1 MTLQQLKY
9 ALTIA
14 DCGSMNEAAKQL
26 FISQP
31 SLSETMKE
39 LETEIGL
46 DIFLRSNRGI
56 VITPEGEEF
65 LGYARQ
71 VTEQFGLLQSKYI
84 DKKVKEKFSVSTQ
97 HYTFAVKAF
106 VETVK
111 QIGMEQYEFAVHET
125 TTISVI
131 ENVKNF
137 KNFRSE
143 IGVLYLNDFNE
154 KVLNKMFKEN
164 GLEFVE
170 LFSCD
175 TFVYLWSGHPLAKQD
190 VITMEEL
197 DEYPCLSFDQGK
209 NNSLYLAEEMKS
221 TYEYR
226 RLIKANDR
234 ATLLNLMI
242 GLNAY
247 TLCSG
252 IICEDLNGDDY
263 KAVPLK
269 ETEKMRIG
277 YIKRKGAKV
286 SHIGELYIEELK
298 KYKEKVM

>member
-39 LETEIGL
+39 LEAEIGL

-56 VITPEGEEF
+56 VITPDGEEF

-71 VTEQFGLLQSKYI
+71 VIEQFGLLQSKYI
-84 DKKVKEKFSVSTQ
+84 EKNTKEKFSVSTQ

-111 QIGMEQYEFAVHET
+111 QIGMEHYEFAVHET
-125 TTISVI
+125 TTASVI

-137 KNFRSE
+137 KSE
-143 IGVLYLNDFNE
+143 IGVLYENDFNE
-154 KVLNKMFKEN
+154 KVLNKMLKEN
-164 GLEFVE
+164 GLEFIE
-170 LFSCD
+170 LFQCD
-175 TFVYLWSGHPLAKQD
+175 TFVYLWKGHPLAKQK
-190 VITMEEL
+190 VISMEEL
-197 DEYPCLSFDQGK
+197 DDYPCLSFDQGK
-209 NNSLYLAEEMKS
+209 NHSLYLAEEMKS
-221 TYEYR
+221 TYEYK

-252 IICEDLNGDDY
+252 IICEDLNGNDY
-263 KAVPLK
+263 RAVPLK

-277 YIKRKGAKV
+277 YIRRKGAKV
-286 SHIGELYIEELK
+286 SHIGEIYIEELK

>member
-137 KNFRSE
+137 KSE
-143 IGVLYLNDFNE
+143 IGVLYENDFNE

-221 TYEYR
+221 PYEYR

-252 IICEDLNGDDY
+252 IICEDLNGNDY

>member
-137 KNFRSE
+137 KSE
-143 IGVLYLNDFNE
+143 IGVLYENDFNE

-252 IICEDLNGDDY
+252 IICEDLNGNDY

-298 KYKEKVM
+298 KHKEKVM

>member
-14 DCGSMNEAAKQL
+14 DCNSINEASKQL

-31 SLSETMKE
+31 SLSETIRE
-39 LETEIGL
+39 LETELGF

-71 VTEQFGLLQSKYI
+71 VTEQFGLLKSKYI
-84 DKKVKEKFSVSTQ
+84 DKKTKEKFSVSTQ

-111 QIGMEQYEFAVHET
+111 QTGMEQYEFAIHET
-125 TTISVI
+125 MTADVI

-137 KNFRSE
+137 KSE
-143 IGVLYLNDFNE
+143 IGVLYQNDFNE
-154 KVLNKMFKEN
+154 KVLNKMFREN

-170 LFSCD
+170 LFQCD
-175 TFVYLWSGHPLAKQD
+175 TFVYLWSGHPLAGQQ
-190 VITMEEL
+190 VISMEEL

-221 TYEYR
+221 TYDYR

-234 ATLLNLMI
+234 ATLLNLMR

-252 IICEDLNGDDY
+252 IICADLNGDDY
-263 KAVPLK
+263 MAIPLK

-277 YIKRKGAKV
+277 YLKRKGVKI
-286 SHIGELYIEELK
+286 SPIGEIYIEELK
-298 KYKEKVM
+298 KYKEKVILL

>member
-26 FISQP
+26 FISHP

-137 KNFRSE
+137 KSE
-143 IGVLYLNDFNE
+143 IGVLYENDFNE

-252 IICEDLNGDDY
+252 IICEDLNGNDY

>member
-137 KNFRSE
+137 KSE
-143 IGVLYLNDFNE
+143 IGVLYDNDFNE

>member
-14 DCGSMNEAAKQL
+14 DCNSINEASKQL
-26 FISQP
+26 YISQP
-31 SLSETMKE
+31 SLSETIRE
-39 LETEIGL
+39 LETELGF

-71 VTEQFGLLQSKYI
+71 VTEQFGLLKSKYI
-84 DKKVKEKFSVSTQ
+84 DKKTKEKFSVSTQ
-97 HYTFAVKAF
+97 HYTFAVQAF

-111 QIGMEQYEFAVHET
+111 KTGMEQYEFAVHET
-125 TTISVI
+125 TTTSVI

-137 KNFRSE
+137 KSE
-143 IGVLYLNDFNE
+143 IGVLYQNDFNE
-154 KVLNKMFKEN
+154 NVLNKMFREN
-164 GLEFVE
+164 GLEFIE
-170 LFSCD
+170 LFQCD
-175 TFVYLWSGHPLAKQD
+175 TFVYLWSGHPLAGQQ
-190 VITMEEL
+190 VISMEEL
-197 DEYPCLSFDQGK
+197 DKYPCLSFDQGK

-221 TYEYR
+221 TYDYR

-252 IICEDLNGDDY
+252 IICEELNGSDY
-263 KAVPLK
+263 MAIPLK

-277 YIKRKGAKV
+277 YVKRKGAKV
-286 SHIGELYIEELK
+286 SHIGEIYIEELK
-298 KYKEKVM
+298 KYRENVM

>member
-84 DKKVKEKFSVSTQ
+84 DRKVKEKFSVSTQ

-137 KNFRSE
+137 KSE
-143 IGVLYLNDFNE
+143 IGVLYENDFNE

-252 IICEDLNGDDY
+252 IICEDLNGNDY

>member
-137 KNFRSE
+137 KSE
-143 IGVLYLNDFNE
+143 IGVLYENDFNE

-252 IICEDLNGDDY
+252 IICEDLNGNDY

-298 KYKEKVM
+298 KYKEKVMYL

>member
-1 MTLQQLKY
+1 MTLQQLRY
-9 ALTIA
+9 AITIA

-31 SLSETMKE
+31 SLSETIRE
-39 LETEIGL
+39 LENEIGI

-56 VITPEGEEF
+56 IITPEGEEF

-71 VTEQFGLLQSKYI
+71 VTEQFGLLQTKYI
-84 DKKVKEKFSVSTQ
+84 EKKTKEKFSVSTQ

-111 QIGMEQYEFAVHET
+111 KVGMEQYEFAVHET
-125 TTISVI
+125 MTADVI

-137 KNFRSE
+137 KSE
-143 IGVLYLNDFNE
+143 IGILYQNDFNE
-154 KVLNKMFKEN
+154 KVLTKMIKEN

-170 LFSCD
+170 LFQCD
-175 TFVYLWSGHPLAKQD
+175 TYVYLGASHPLAKQKE
-190 VITMEEL
+190 IAMNEL
-197 DEYPCLSFDQGK
+197 DAYPCISFEQGK
-209 NNSLYLAEEMKS
+209 NNSFYLAEEMKS
-221 TYEYR
+221 TYEYK
-226 RLIKANDR
+226 RLIKVNDR
-234 ATLLNLMI
+234 ATVLNMMV

-252 IICEDLNGDDY
+252 IICEELNGSDY
-263 KAVPLK
+263 VAVPLK

-277 YIKRKGAKV
+277 YIKRKGAKI
-286 SHIGELYIEELK
+286 SHIGEMYIEELK
-298 KYKEKVM
+298 TFEKRVM

>member
-14 DCGSMNEAAKQL
+14 DCNSINEASKQL

-31 SLSETMKE
+31 SLSETIRE
-39 LETEIGL
+39 LETELGF

-71 VTEQFGLLQSKYI
+71 VTEQFGLLKSKYI
-84 DKKVKEKFSVSTQ
+84 DKKTKEKFSVSTQ
-97 HYTFAVKAF
+97 HYTFAVQAF

-111 QIGMEQYEFAVHET
+111 KTGMEQYEFAVHET
-125 TTISVI
+125 TTTSVI

-137 KNFRSE
+137 KSE
-143 IGVLYLNDFNE
+143 IGVLYQNDFNE
-154 KVLNKMFKEN
+154 KVLNKMFREN
-164 GLEFVE
+164 GLEFIE
-170 LFSCD
+170 LFQCD
-175 TFVYLWSGHPLAKQD
+175 TFVYLWSGHPLAGQQ
-190 VITMEEL
+190 VISMEEL

-221 TYEYR
+221 TYDYR

-234 ATLLNLMI
+234 ATLLNLMR

-263 KAVPLK
+263 MAIPLK

-277 YIKRKGAKV
+277 YLKRKGVKI
-286 SHIGELYIEELK
+286 SHIGEIYIEELK
-298 KYKEKVM
+298 KYKEKVITL

>member
-137 KNFRSE
+137 KSE
-143 IGVLYLNDFNE
+143 IGVLYENDFNE

-252 IICEDLNGDDY
+252 IICEDLNGNDY

-298 KYKEKVM
+298 RYKEKVM

>member
-39 LETEIGL
+39 LETEIGF

-137 KNFRSE
+137 KSE
-143 IGVLYLNDFNE
+143 IGVLYENDFNE

-252 IICEDLNGDDY
+252 IICEDLNGNDY

-269 ETEKMRIG
+269 EAEKMRIG

>member
-39 LETEIGL
+39 LEIGL

-137 KNFRSE
+137 KSE
-143 IGVLYLNDFNE
+143 IGVLYENDFNE

-252 IICEDLNGDDY
+252 IICEDLNGNDY

>member
-14 DCGSMNEAAKQL
+14 DCNSINEASKQL

-31 SLSETMKE
+31 SLSETIRE
-39 LETEIGL
+39 LETELGF

-71 VTEQFGLLQSKYI
+71 VTEQFGLLKSKYI
-84 DKKVKEKFSVSTQ
+84 DKKTKEKFSVSTQ
-97 HYTFAVKAF
+97 HYTFAVQAF

-111 QIGMEQYEFAVHET
+111 KTGMEQYEFAVHET
-125 TTISVI
+125 TTTSVI

-137 KNFRSE
+137 KSE
-143 IGVLYLNDFNE
+143 IGVLYQNDFNE
-154 KVLNKMFKEN
+154 NVLNKMFREN
-164 GLEFVE
+164 GLEFIE
-170 LFSCD
+170 LFQCD
-175 TFVYLWSGHPLAKQD
+175 TFVYLWSRHPLAGQQ
-190 VITMEEL
+190 VISMEEL

-221 TYEYR
+221 TYDYR

-234 ATLLNLMI
+234 ATLLNLMR

-252 IICEDLNGDDY
+252 IICEDLNGNDY
-263 KAVPLK
+263 MAIPLR

-277 YIKRKGAKV
+277 YLKRKGVKI
-286 SHIGELYIEELK
+286 SHIGEIYIEELK
-298 KYKEKVM
+298 KYKEKVITL

>member
-14 DCGSMNEAAKQL
+14 DCGSMNEAAKRL

-31 SLSETMKE
+31 SLSETRKE

-137 KNFRSE
+137 KSE
-143 IGVLYLNDFNE
+143 IGVLYENDFNE

-252 IICEDLNGDDY
+252 IICEDLNGNDY

>member
-9 ALTIA
+9 ALAIA

-39 LETEIGL
+39 LETETGIE
-46 DIFLRSNRGI
+46 IFLRSNRGI
-56 VITPEGEEF
+56 SLTPEGEEF

-71 VTEQFGLLQSKYI
+71 VTEQFGLLQSRYI
-84 DKKVKEKFSVSTQ
+84 EKKKKEKFSVSTQ

-111 QIGMEQYEFAVHET
+111 KLGMERYEYAVHET
-125 TTISVI
+125 TTYDVI
-131 ENVKNF
+131 TDVRSF
-137 KNFRSE
+137 KSE

-154 KVLNKMFKEN
+154 KVMMKTIQEN
-164 GLEFVE
+164 GLEFKE
-170 LFSCD
+170 LFSCN
-175 TFVYLWSGHPLAKQD
+175 TFVYLWSGHPLAGQD
-190 VITMEEL
+190 MISMEEL
-197 DEYPCLSFDQGK
+197 DDYPCLSFDQGK
-209 NNSLYLAEEMKS
+209 YHSLFLAEEMKS
-221 TYEYR
+221 DYEYK

-234 ATLLNLMI
+234 ATLLNLMV

-252 IICEDLNGDDY
+252 IICEELNGSDY
-263 KAVPLK
+263 MAVPLR
-269 ETEKMRIG
+269 ETERMRIG
-277 YIKRKGAKV
+277 YIVRKGQKV
-286 SHIGELYIEELK
+286 SKIGKLYIEELK
-298 KYKEKVM
+298 KYQEMAM

>member
-1 MTLQQLKY
+1 MTLTQIQYVL
-9 ALTIA
+9 AVAETGTISA
-14 DCGSMNEAAKQL
+14 AAKRL
-26 FISQP
+26 FIAQP
-31 SLSETMKE
+31 SLTASIKE
-39 LETEIGL
+39 LENELQVTLFRRTNKGVTL
-46 DIFLRSNRGI
+46 
-56 VITPEGEEF
+56 TPEGEEF

-137 KNFRSE
+137 KSE
-143 IGVLYLNDFNE
+143 IGVLYENDFNE

-252 IICEDLNGDDY
+252 IICEDLNGNDY

>member
-14 DCGSMNEAAKQL
+14 DCNSINEASKQL

-31 SLSETMKE
+31 SLSETIRE
-39 LETEIGL
+39 LETELGF

-71 VTEQFGLLQSKYI
+71 VTEQFGLLKSKYI
-84 DKKVKEKFSVSTQ
+84 DKQTKEKFSVSTQ

-111 QIGMEQYEFAVHET
+111 KTGMEQYEFAVHET
-125 TTISVI
+125 TTTSVI

-137 KNFRSE
+137 KSE
-143 IGVLYLNDFNE
+143 IGVLYQNDFNE
-154 KVLNKMFKEN
+154 KVLNKMFREN

-170 LFSCD
+170 LFQCD
-175 TFVYLWSGHPLAKQD
+175 TFVYLWSGHPLAGQQ
-190 VITMEEL
+190 VISMEEL

-221 TYEYR
+221 TYDYR

-234 ATLLNLMI
+234 ATLLNLMR

-263 KAVPLK
+263 MAIPLK

-277 YIKRKGAKV
+277 YLKRKGVKI
-286 SHIGELYIEELK
+286 SHIGEIYIEELK
-298 KYKEKVM
+298 KYEEKVILLS

>member
-137 KNFRSE
+137 KSE
-143 IGVLYLNDFNE
+143 IGVLYENDFNE

-242 GLNAY
+242 GLKAY

-252 IICEDLNGDDY
+252 IICEDLNGNDY

>member
-137 KNFRSE
+137 KSE
-143 IGVLYLNDFNE
+143 IGVLYENDFNE

-263 KAVPLK
+263 KAVPLR

-286 SHIGELYIEELK
+286 SHIG
-298 KYKEKVM
+298 

>member
-137 KNFRSE
+137 KSE
-143 IGVLYLNDFNE
+143 IGVLYENDFNE

-234 ATLLNLMI
+234 ATLLMI

>member
-137 KNFRSE
+137 KSE
-143 IGVLYLNDFNE
+143 IGVLYENDFNE

-175 TFVYLWSGHPLAKQD
+175 TVVYLWSGHPLAKQD

-263 KAVPLK
+263 KAVPLR